1 MGNGGAEGPGNT
13 GLPRTPPSSLPLTGT
28 GTQVPEDSKQ
38 CSSIQAE
45 VGDGWNVG
53 SQA

>member
-13 GLPRTPPSSLPLTGT
+13 GLPCTPPSSLPLTGT

-45 VGDGWNVG
+45 VRDGWNVG